1 MLDLWLL
8 IALLAVGAVALILP
22 ALFLRRG
29 GDDAGGDPALYE
41 EQLAELEAERR
52 RGEIDAAGYQA
63 ARREIGRR
71 LAAARARNGEAG
83 RADESASA
91 NPDRRPDPVA
101 VMAAVVVAI
110 AVPAAAIGAYLISGE
125 PGMPD
130 RPLAQRQDAG
140 PAASLSRDARSD
152 LVVQAGRLE
161 KQVEKSPEDTEAWQ
175 NLGRARMS
183 LGQPER
189 AAVAYR
195 QGLDTAATPAP
206 GLRAAFGEA
215 LVQANRG
222 RVGERATQAFRAAL
236 DADPENVRAQ
246 YYLGERARQQGHPEK
261 AVELW
266 QTLLANAPDDA
277 AWRQMVQ
284 ARLVALAQELG
295 KDPVE
300 VLPNGK
306 DAAPFDPSA

>member
-1 MLDLWLL
+1 MLDLWLV

-22 ALFLRRG
+22 ALFLRRS
-29 GDDAGGDPALYE
+29 GDDAGGDAALYE

-52 RGEIDAAGYQA
+52 RGDIDEPGYRA

-71 LAAARARNGEAG
+71 LAAAQG
-83 RADESASA
+83 RTGQGDAPADSQK
-91 NPDRRPDPVA
+91 RRPDPLA

-110 AVPAAAIGAYLISGE
+110 AVPATAIGAYLLSGQ
-125 PGMPD
+125 PHMAD
-130 RPLAQRQDAG
+130 RPLAERQDAG
-140 PAASLSRDARSD
+140 PAAQLSDEARSD
-152 LVVQAGRLE
+152 LVVKAGRLE
-161 KQVEKSPEDTEAWQ
+161 RRVEESPSDSAAWQ

-195 QGLDTAATPAP
+195 QGLDAAATPAP
-206 GLRAAFGEA
+206 ALRAAFGEA

-222 RVGERATQAFRAAL
+222 RVDARATEAFRAAL
-236 DADPENVRAQ
+236 EADPDNVRAQ
-246 YYLGERARQQGHPEK
+246 YYLGERARQQGKPEE
-261 AVELW
+261 AVALW
-266 QTLLANAPDDA
+266 QALLKDAPDDA
-277 AWRQMVQ
+277 QWRQMVQ
-284 ARLVALAQELG
+284 ARLVALAQQLG
-295 KDPVE
+295 KDPAD